1 MRHLILAVLAGMSIS
16 YPALAWHDVAH
27 RYTAELAFASIS
39 AATQREVTAVLRE
52 HPRYQEDFAAY
63 MPAEI
68 AAGSEYEQG
77 EWLLEQASIWP
88 DLARDFPDDERS
100 KYNRSTWHYINRM
113 VWLES
118 GDEEAL
124 RGKLDHN
131 MATNFSPPLRQSLN
145 SVQALRGNLEVWRD
159 SSASMSD
166 RAIALCWILHLV
178 GDMHQPLHNVAL
190 FSSAYFP
197 KGDRGGNSVKVSWG
211 DQTSNLHAVW
221 DGIPSGLDD
230 LTPTARTLRSIEE
243 DVVDDAAI
251 EVWLSDHARI
261 AERFVYTDDVKAQVL
276 SKLRAGQDPV
286 VSLSHEYL
294 VAGESIARRQV
305 NLAGH
310 RIAALLD

>member
-145 SVQALRGNLEVWRD
+145 SPTSNASPHPMQTPQAARLPPASGRHRTR
-159 SSASMSD
+159 SSAATATTTAARSLRRAVRRWPRRRRRWFD
-166 RAIALCWILHLV
+166 RAA
-178 GDMHQPLHNVAL
+178 
-190 FSSAYFP
+190 
-197 KGDRGGNSVKVSWG
+197 WG
-211 DQTSNLHAVW
+211 DAWMSRPH
-221 DGIPSGLDD
+221 
-230 LTPTARTLRSIEE
+230 R
-243 DVVDDAAI
+243 
-251 EVWLSDHARI
+251 
-261 AERFVYTDDVKAQVL
+261 
-276 SKLRAGQDPV
+276 RA
-286 VSLSHEYL
+286 
-294 VAGESIARRQV
+294 
-305 NLAGH
+305 
-310 RIAALLD
+310 